1 MPRELTTQQKRL
13 RNKQRRDLPDLM
25 RRVQAAV
32 RVRLDER
39 QKITKWAIAQDLGL
53 HPNWHFFKWS
63 KPAVAFVE
71 RWQAKQFEA
80 WEEDLMRRVRTEIE
94 RRDAEGLPVNDRQIG
109 LALDLKVDW
118 FRPDYA
124 KKAARLVEAYNPPAR
139 GRWRRSIAMDGFFWR
154 TSRGTYWATR
164 LPEPEVLAV
173 CRFTGDLS
181 PTWRVLRFQGSE
193 WRPYGYASER
203 AIAQLRKI
211 YGQQAA

>member
-1 MPRELTTQQKRL
+1 MKQELTTQPRRL

-32 RVRLDER
+32 RQRLNGQ
-39 QKITKWAIAQDLGL
+39 QKITKCAIAQDLGL
-53 HPNWHFFKWS
+53 HPNWHVFKWLQPS
-63 KPAVAFVE
+63 VAFVE

-80 WEEDLMRRVRTEIE
+80 WEDDLAQRVRTEIE
-94 RRDAEGLPVNDRQIG
+94 RRHVEGLPVNDRQIG
-109 LALDLKVDW
+109 LALGLRLDW
-118 FRPDYA
+118 AYMAHAA
-124 KKAARLVEAYNPPAR
+124 KAVALIDSYKPLASPSK
-139 GRWRRSIAMDGFFWR
+139 RRSSATDGFLWR

-164 LPEPEVLAV
+164 LAEPDLFAI
-173 CRFTGDLS
+173 CRFTGDRS